1 MVHQLTVH
9 IINNRKSID
18 KFEEDDKYILNY
30 VHASRFFHISI
41 YFLGRHFGCL
51 PSSAR
56 DQSNEM
62 TIIAYLFKFS
72 RLQWWKVKQVLTAQY
87 YYWVECNV
95 VILKSKRKTFEI
107 EWNLIK
113 NHVKIME
120 IRFMIFKR
128 HPRNKRSLKF
138 RYFCFHFC
146 GRLWEKK
153 KKKRALVL
161 V

>member
-1 MVHQLTVH
+1 MVHQLIVH

-62 TIIAYLFKFS
+62 TIIAYLFKS
-72 RLQWWKVKQVLTAQY
+72 RLRWWKVKQVLTAQSRLV
-87 YYWVECNV
+87 YWLPAIHVFYTQEQKIWYWLIGIYHRSCCRSQ
-95 VILKSKRKTFEI
+95 ITKRPR
-107 EWNLIK
+107 
-113 NHVKIME
+113 
-120 IRFMIFKR
+120 IRRKKVMLMLLSNDINKLMPKVLRSF
-128 HPRNKRSLKF
+128 RN
-138 RYFCFHFC
+138 
-146 GRLWEKK
+146 
-153 KKKRALVL
+153 
-161 V
+161 